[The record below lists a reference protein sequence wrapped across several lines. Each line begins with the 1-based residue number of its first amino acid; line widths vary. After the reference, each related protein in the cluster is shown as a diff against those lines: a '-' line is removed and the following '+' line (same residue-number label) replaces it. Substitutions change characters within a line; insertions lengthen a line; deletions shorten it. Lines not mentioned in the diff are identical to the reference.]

1 MRSVVVIGLTL
12 GLGLVASA
20 CSDEHHGGDG
30 GESYNCAAE
39 DRDDD
44 FVVGLQKTGQS
55 NKLAFKLLSATPA
68 PPARGDNTWIVEV
81 SAVATSTPVS
91 GVTMV
96 ATPFMP
102 DHQHGTP
109 LGVVVEPMPD
119 VGQYK
124 LSPVNMWM
132 PGLWQTTIEAQSG
145 ADTDKVVFAF
155 CIPS

>member
-1 MRSVVVIGLTL
+1 MRTVVA
-12 GLGLVASA
+12 LGLVSLGLATA
-20 CSDEHHGGDG
+20 CSDGHSSHGDG

-44 FVVGLQKTGQS
+44 FVVGLTKPGQS
-55 NKLAFKLLSATPA
+55 NKLSFKLLSATPA
-68 PPARGDNTWIVEV
+68 PPARGDNTWIVEI
-81 SAVATSTPVS
+81 SSIATSTPMT

-109 LGVVVEPMPD
+109 ISVEVTPQATD
-119 VGQYK
+119 GQYE
-124 LSPVNMWM
+124 LAPVNMWM
-132 PGLWQTTIEAQSG
+132 PGLWQTTIEAQAG